1 MTVSLHEK
9 NSSRRLS
16 KGAAAC
22 ILRSIAGSPFS
33 SDPIQYQYT
42 FLLLDTR
49 KNKNS
54 SCKTVALLV
63 FLGSVSVL

>member
-16 KGAAAC
+16 KGAAL

-33 SDPIQYQYT
+33 SDLIQYQYT

-54 SCKTVALLV
+54 SCKSLALLV

>member
-16 KGAAAC
+16 KGAAC
-22 ILRSIAGSPFS
+22 ILRNIAGSPFS
-33 SDPIQYQYT
+33 SDRIQYQYT

-49 KNKNS
+49 KNKNL